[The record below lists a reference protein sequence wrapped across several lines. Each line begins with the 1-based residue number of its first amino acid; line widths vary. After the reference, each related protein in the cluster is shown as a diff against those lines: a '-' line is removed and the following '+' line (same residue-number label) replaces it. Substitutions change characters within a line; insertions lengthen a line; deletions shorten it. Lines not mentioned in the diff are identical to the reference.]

1 MIADP
6 TPTPPATAARLS
18 SLAELWPY
26 IDDAAP
32 APKNTSTART
42 GLAKVKMGV
51 KFGKRTYAVAIDN
64 EHAYRILKR
73 GISSKAIGPLAAFLG
88 LGKGN
93 VAEYLDMD
101 RVTANR
107 RAQKN
112 QPLPDHAAEGV
123 LRLLELNRMAVDTF
137 STEEE
142 ATRWLR
148 QPHPMLDGDTPLD
161 AARNSFGNERVKEIL
176 VAIKY
181 GGAV

>member
-18 SLAELWPY
+18 SLAELWQY

-112 QPLPDHAAEGV
+112 RHCALRGCRFGVPARPRCGVRGYRACQTRPKSGRRNPD
-123 LRLLELNRMAVDTF
+123 RQF
-137 STEEE
+137 SFRVRAPPER
-142 ATRWLR
+142 RWPGL
-148 QPHPMLDGDTPLD
+148 
-161 AARNSFGNERVKEIL
+161 A
-176 VAIKY
+176 
-181 GGAV
+181 

>member
-1 MIADP
+1 MITDP
-6 TPTPPATAARLS
+6 TSVTTATAARLT
-18 SLAELWPY
+18 SLAELWQY

-32 APKNTSTART
+32 APKKTSTART
-42 GLAKVKMGV
+42 GLVKVTTGV

-64 EHAYRILKR
+64 ERAYRILKR
-73 GISSKAIGPLAAFLG
+73 GISSKAIEPLASFLG

-112 QPLPDHAAEGV
+112 QPLPEHAAEGV
-123 LRLLELNRMAVDTF
+123 LRLLELDRMAVDTF

-142 ATRWLR
+142 AARWLR
-148 QPHPMLDGDTPLD
+148 QPHPMLDGDTPLE